1 MRCWDWNLTSLAI
14 SRNPVHKWLEQS
26 QRAASLT
33 YSCPWKPSSCWIVSI
48 STSMN
53 SLNMSFYVMP
63 KLTLANRTIK
73 LSDLKM
79 LLWVEELLVSMLFKD
94 LLFPP
99 VCYKQAPSVRPTTR
113 NRCCVGGTLWIIA
126 APAEASVKCLEAK
139 MEMFESWI
147 IIKSVSRK
155 RWRFS
160 VGWSSVETPLNVE
173 HNRCDFAVSMWAEV
187 FVWTKVG
194 QSASAL
200 FDGTCKCARF

>member
-1 MRCWDWNLTSLAI
+1 MQTLHSSMKMKPTGPQETVMRCWDWNLTSLAI

-113 NRCCVGGTLWIIA
+113 NRCCVGGTLDYCCSGRSI
-126 APAEASVKCLEAK
+126 S
-139 MEMFESWI
+139 EMPGS
-147 IIKSVSRK
+147 
-155 RWRFS
+155 
-160 VGWSSVETPLNVE
+160 
-173 HNRCDFAVSMWAEV
+173 
-187 FVWTKVG
+187 
-194 QSASAL
+194 
-200 FDGTCKCARF
+200 